1 VEREGEAAWPALRS
15 TGGDGGVWVG
25 GVLLALAAVA
35 LGLAAT
41 RDVGPSML
49 LWAAVAAVLAGLGAA
64 IFVWALAYRRLVYE
78 LGEWALQVRWLGQ
91 TLIVPYVAIDGIYT
105 GQRLV
110 GHAVPQVPCWP
121 GIYVGPGR
129 VRGIGRL
136 RYFTTSPD
144 PAALTLLTFE
154 HGGVVLSAR
163 YPQEFRAAL
172 IRRVEGSQEGRSDN
186 PSSVWTAPLGRAPW
200 SALGDRWL
208 PLSTAAGLVL
218 LLGVLAVVIYGLPGL
233 TDVIPL
239 HFDASGQPSQIG
251 PKIDLLRLPL
261 FGLLLLALNV
271 GLGMWAHV
279 RDRLLARLLWVGG
292 AVVQATVLV
301 AVVRLLQ

>member
-1 VEREGEAAWPALRS
+1 VWLG
-15 TGGDGGVWVG
+15 GGV
-25 GVLLALAAVA
+25 LALAAVA
-35 LGLAAT
+35 LGLAAS
-41 RDVGPSML
+41 REVGPSML
-49 LWAAVAAVLAGLGAA
+49 LWAALAVVLVGLGAA
-64 IFVWALAYRRLVYE
+64 ILVWALAYRRLVYE
-78 LGEWALQVRWLGQ
+78 LGDWALQVRWLGEL
-91 TLIVPYVAIDGIYT
+91 LIVPYVAIDGIYT

-136 RYFTTSPD
+136 RFFTTSPD

-163 YPQEFRAAL
+163 YPQDFRAAL
-172 IRRVEGSQEGRSDN
+172 IRRVEGS
-186 PSSVWTAPLGRAPW
+186 SSVEARPDRPTTVWSAPAGRAPW

-233 TDVIPL
+233 TDLIPL
-239 HFDASGQPSQIG
+239 HFDAAGNPSQIG
-251 PKIDLLRLPL
+251 PKVDLLRLPL
-261 FGLLLLALNV
+261 LGLLLLGLNV